1 MKSIQHFSPEEQQH
15 LILCSCGTYF
25 DMRNLSQVFKHLHAD
40 IPEPDWSYSMKKDE
54 PVAYLRSGE
63 KLDLN

>member
-1 MKSIQHFSPEEQQH
+1 M
-15 LILCSCGTYF
+15 YF